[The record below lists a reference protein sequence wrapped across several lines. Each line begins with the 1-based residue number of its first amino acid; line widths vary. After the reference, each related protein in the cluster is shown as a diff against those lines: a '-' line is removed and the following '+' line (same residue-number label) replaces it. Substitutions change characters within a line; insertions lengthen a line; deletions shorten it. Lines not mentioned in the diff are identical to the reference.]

1 MKVCFYRIEADT
13 TPIPAVRSLSGGACY
28 AGLMKKVFVFALGI
42 ALVLPLADG
51 AAARSRDRD
60 RDQDLAREA
69 LQRGEVLPIARILE
83 LVAQHLPGD
92 VIEVQL
98 DERRGQ
104 LEYEIRV
111 LTPTGRVRE
120 LVLDARTGAFV
131 RFGN

>member
-1 MKVCFYRIEADT
+1 MKQ
-13 TPIPAVRSLSGGACY
+13 SLA
-28 AGLMKKVFVFALGI
+28 LALGF
-42 ALVLPLADG
+42 AFLFAFADH

-60 RDQDLAREA
+60 DQDLARQA

-98 DERRGQ
+98 DERRGR

-111 LTPTGRVRE
+111 LTPSGRVRE

-131 RFGN
+131 RFED

>member
-1 MKVCFYRIEADT
+1 
-13 TPIPAVRSLSGGACY
+13 
-28 AGLMKKVFVFALGI
+28 MKKALVFALGF
-42 ALVLPLADG
+42 ALFSLADD

-60 RDQDLAREA
+60 DDQDLARQA
-69 LQRGEVLPIARILE
+69 LQRGEVLPVARILE

-98 DERRGQ
+98 DERRGR

-111 LTPTGRVRE
+111 LTPSGRVRE

-131 RFGN
+131 RFED

>member
-1 MKVCFYRIEADT
+1 MMK
-13 TPIPAVRSLSGGACY
+13 RSL
-28 AGLMKKVFVFALGI
+28 VFALGV
-42 ALVLPLADG
+42 ALLFPLADG

-60 RDQDLAREA
+60 RDQDLARQA
-69 LQRGEVLPIARILE
+69 LQQGEVLPIARILE

-98 DERRGQ
+98 DENRGR

-111 LTPTGRVRE
+111 LTPSGRVRE

-131 RFGN
+131 RFED

>member
-1 MKVCFYRIEADT
+1 MRK
-13 TPIPAVRSLSGGACY
+13 S
-28 AGLMKKVFVFALGI
+28 FVFALGL
-42 ALVLPLADG
+42 ALLSSLAATD
-51 AAARSRDRD
+51 AVAQRRNRDD
-60 RDQDLAREA
+60 DQDLARQA

-98 DERRGQ
+98 DERRGR

-111 LTPTGRVRE
+111 LTPSGRVRE

-131 RFGN
+131 RFED

>member
-1 MKVCFYRIEADT
+1 
-13 TPIPAVRSLSGGACY
+13 
-28 AGLMKKVFVFALGI
+28 MKKALVFALGF
-42 ALVLPLADG
+42 ALLFSFADG

-60 RDQDLAREA
+60 DDQDLAREA
-69 LQRGEVLPIARILE
+69 LKRGEVLPVARILE

-98 DERRGQ
+98 DERRGR

-111 LTPTGRVRE
+111 LTPSGRVRE

-131 RFGN
+131 RFED

>member
-1 MKVCFYRIEADT
+1 
-13 TPIPAVRSLSGGACY
+13 
-28 AGLMKKVFVFALGI
+28 MKKFLGFALGI
-42 ALVLPLADG
+42 ALLLPLADG
-51 AAARSRDRD
+51 VVARERGRD

-69 LQRGEVLPIARILE
+69 LKAGEVLPISRILQ

-98 DERRGQ
+98 DERRGR

-111 LTPTGRVRE
+111 LTPSGQVRE

-131 RFGN
+131 RFED

>member
-1 MKVCFYRIEADT
+1 
-13 TPIPAVRSLSGGACY
+13 
-28 AGLMKKVFVFALGI
+28 MKKSLAFALGL
-42 ALVLPLADG
+42 ALLTSWTSTD
-51 AAARSRDRD
+51 AAAQRRGRDD
-60 RDQDLAREA
+60 DQDLARQA

-98 DERRGQ
+98 DERRGR

-111 LTPTGRVRE
+111 LTPSGRVRE

-131 RFGN
+131 RFED

>member
-1 MKVCFYRIEADT
+1 
-13 TPIPAVRSLSGGACY
+13 
-28 AGLMKKVFVFALGI
+28 MKKAFVFAL
-42 ALVLPLADG
+42 ALSLVASFADG
-51 AAARSRDRD
+51 GAARTRQGDD
-60 RDQDLAREA
+60 DQDLARQA

-98 DERRGQ
+98 DERRGR

-111 LTPTGRVRE
+111 LTPMGRVRE

-131 RFGN
+131 RFED

>member
-1 MKVCFYRIEADT
+1 
-13 TPIPAVRSLSGGACY
+13 
-28 AGLMKKVFVFALGI
+28 MKKALVFALGF
-42 ALVLPLADG
+42 ALLFSVADG

-60 RDQDLAREA
+60 DDQDLAREA
-69 LQRGEVLPIARILE
+69 LKRGEVLPVARILE

-98 DERRGQ
+98 DERRGR

-111 LTPTGRVRE
+111 LTPSGRVRE

-131 RFGN
+131 RFED

>member
-1 MKVCFYRIEADT
+1 
-13 TPIPAVRSLSGGACY
+13 
-28 AGLMKKVFVFALGI
+28 MKKAFVFALGLSL
-42 ALVLPLADG
+42 ALSFADG
-51 AAARSRDRD
+51 AGARSRDRND
-60 RDQDLAREA
+60 DQDLARQA

-98 DERRGQ
+98 DERRGR

-111 LTPTGRVRE
+111 LTPSGRVRE

-131 RFGN
+131 RFED

>member
-1 MKVCFYRIEADT
+1 
-13 TPIPAVRSLSGGACY
+13 
-28 AGLMKKVFVFALGI
+28 MKKPLVLALGFALMFSF
-42 ALVLPLADG
+42 ADG

-60 RDQDLAREA
+60 RDQDLARQA

-98 DERRGQ
+98 DERRGR

-111 LTPTGRVRE
+111 LTPSGRVRE

-131 RFGN
+131 RFED

>member
-1 MKVCFYRIEADT
+1 
-13 TPIPAVRSLSGGACY
+13 
-28 AGLMKKVFVFALGI
+28 MKKALVFALG
-42 ALVLPLADG
+42 LSLLSSLGDG
-51 AAARSRDRD
+51 AAARTRERDD
-60 RDQDLAREA
+60 DQDLARQA

-98 DERRGQ
+98 DERRGR

-111 LTPTGRVRE
+111 LTPAGRVRE

-131 RFGN
+131 RFED

>member
-1 MKVCFYRIEADT
+1 MKKAFVVALGL
-13 TPIPAVRSLSGGACY
+13 SLALLSAGGA
-28 AGLMKKVFVFALGI
+28 G
-42 ALVLPLADG
+42 
-51 AAARSRDRD
+51 ARSRDRND
-60 RDQDLAREA
+60 DQDLARQA

-98 DERRGQ
+98 DERRGR

-111 LTPTGRVRE
+111 LTPSGRVRE

-131 RFGN
+131 RFED

>member
-1 MKVCFYRIEADT
+1 
-13 TPIPAVRSLSGGACY
+13 
-28 AGLMKKVFVFALGI
+28 MKKAFVLALGFS
-42 ALVLPLADG
+42 LLFSFADG

-60 RDQDLAREA
+60 DDQDLARQA

-98 DERRGQ
+98 DERRGR

-111 LTPTGRVRE
+111 LTPSGRVRE

-131 RFGN
+131 RFEN